1 MNISLRSFQDS
12 AEFGIIVNDE
22 PALFKPEDLRM
33 PISRDWN
40 MDINNAKESQI
51 FST

>member
-12 AEFGIIVNDE
+12 AEFGIIINDE
-22 PALFKPEDLRM
+22 PALFESEDLRM

-40 MDINNAKESQI
+40 LDNNNEKES
-51 FST
+51 